1 MTRRPLTLALMIAI
15 AALTWP
21 FAAAAQEWQEYK
33 PDAAGYRI
41 EMPGTPA
48 ARAQETKTAA
58 GTASYH
64 SATVV
69 VEQRSFMASHV
80 VYPAGAAPTDAQKEF
95 DRLRE
100 GQRRSGLVVRT
111 GEPELGMVRDEK
123 RFTLDGAPAIRLVI
137 EKGDSIMSILA
148 VLKAN
153 ILYQMIYVGPAGTK
167 TSPDIERFM
176 ASFALTKN

>member
-1 MTRRPLTLALMIAI
+1 MLRRPLTRALMIAL

-21 FAAAAQEWQEYK
+21 LAAAAQQWHEYK

-41 EMPGTPA
+41 DMPGTPA
-48 ARAQETKTAA
+48 ARSQETKTAA

-80 VYPAGAAPTDAQKEF
+80 VYPAGAAPTDPQKEF

-153 ILYQMIYVGPAGTK
+153 ILYQMIYVGPADSK

-176 ASFALTKN
+176 ASFALVKS